1 MLFLLCIVFFFVL
14 FLFCSM
20 NTSGDS
26 LISSLYFVVC
36 RCFFFSFFSNAVF
49 CFTHL
54 YYCAVLPCK
63 TFFSVTLWI
72 NECGLKT
79 MGPALKGCKKLK
91 AVHMCNN
98 KIRSIEHLENMPAL
112 EVLWL
117 CNNKITSVDGLSG
130 CPKLRVLWLGT
141 LFCVFSFQ
149 KNNYFFCCFCFWF
162 VRYLSTDQKDIFDIY
177 TLSKF
182 LHI

>member
-1 MLFLLCIVFFFVL
+1 MLK
-14 FLFCSM
+14 
-20 NTSGDS
+20 G
-26 LISSLYFVVC
+26 
-36 RCFFFSFFSNAVF
+36 SNAVF
-49 CFTHL
+49 FFTPL
-54 YYCAVLPCK
+54 YYWFCTACRAK
-63 TFFSVTLWI
+63 RFFSVTLWI

-149 KNNYFFCCFCFWF
+149 KKIISF
-162 VRYLSTDQKDIFDIY
+162 VVFVFGL
-177 TLSKF
+177 
-182 LHI
+182 

>member
-1 MLFLLCIVFFFVL
+1 MMFLLCFCFFVL

-36 RCFFFSFFSNAVF
+36 RCFFFLFFPTLFSVLLTF
-49 CFTHL
+49 IIVL
-54 YYCAVLPCK
+54 YCRAK
-63 TFFSVTLWI
+63 RFFSVTLWI

-98 KIRSIEHLENMPAL
+98 KIRNIEHLENMPAL

-130 CPKLRVLWLGT
+130 CPKLRVLWLGM

-162 VRYLSTDQKDIFDIY
+162 VRYLSTNQKDIFDIY